1 MRVNKEINNKTKK
14 RIRRLLAFLCTFIIV
29 YAIEISVVAPQKYDY
44 SVGDIASNDIKA
56 PRDTIDEDATKEKI
70 EEAISK
76 VADKYTVKAEV
87 QEEAEKNIEELFSK
101 LNSLSSMNITLN
113 EKVNKLKEFNNNLS
127 NNDCEVLISIPQGDL
142 EQIEKSILS
151 ILKDIYNKNIQDG
164 DEDALEKAKE
174 TASAAIDKLNINKSY
189 LETIKDIVLIEIKPN
204 LFYDKESTEALID
217 QIKKDTENVVIKKNQ
232 IIVNEGEPITEGQI
246 KILKSLGLLNDENS
260 GMTIVYITLALF
272 IGIILYIENW
282 YIYRN
287 YKDIYYDTK
296 KLILINLI
304 TIISLV
310 LSRGFSILSPYL
322 IPAACA
328 PLLMSL
334 LINYKI
340 SLFVNTMNVFL
351 VANIVEFE
359 PQIILICVLCSLL
372 GSTFIRKMEQRN
384 DILYATVFMTVVG
397 VLLNLANGI
406 YLSSNFKEI
415 LLNTSLMVLGMIF
428 SGVFAIGILP
438 FLEGIFDV
446 VTTLKLL
453 ELSNPNSPIMKKLL
467 MEAPGTYHHSMLV
480 ANLAEMAAEEVGANS
495 VITRIGAYYHDI
507 GKIARPYFFKE
518 NQLTKDNPHDKISA
532 NLSTLI
538 IVSHVKDGVELAKEY
553 NLPKVIVD
561 IIKEHHGTTLVKYFY
576 YKVKNAAENPDDIK
590 EEDYMYP
597 GPIPSTKEAG
607 IIMLA
612 DSTEA
617 AVRSIPN
624 PSSEKIQKMVHDI
637 VDDKVKSGQLDNCNL
652 TLRDLNKIK
661 ECFLKA
667 LNGIYHK
674 RIEYPKEK

>member
-1 MRVNKEINNKTKK
+1 MRVNKEMNNKTKK
-14 RIRRLLAFLCTFIIV
+14 RITKLITFLCTFIIV
-29 YAIEISVVAPQKYDY
+29 YIIEISVIAPQKYDY
-44 SVGDIASNDIKA
+44 SVGDIVSSDIKA

-70 EEAISK
+70 DDAISK
-76 VADKYTVKAEV
+76 VADKYTVKTEV
-87 QEEAEKNIEELFSK
+87 QEKAEKNIEDLFSK
-101 LNSLSSMNITLN
+101 LNSLNSMNISPN
-113 EKVNKLKEFNNNLS
+113 EKVNKLKEINNNLS
-127 NNDCEVLISIPQGDL
+127 NTNCESLISIPQSDL
-142 EQIEKSILS
+142 EKIKKNMLSILS
-151 ILKDIYNKNIQDG
+151 DIYNKNIQDG
-164 DEDALEKAKE
+164 DEESLKKAKE
-174 TASAAIDKLNINKSY
+174 TASKAIDDLKITDGY
-189 LETIKDIVLIEIKPN
+189 VDAIRTVVLAEIKPN
-204 LFYDKESTEALID
+204 LFYDKESTEAVID
-217 QIKKDTENVVIKKNQ
+217 EIKKDTENVVIKKNQ
-232 IIVNEGEPITEGQI
+232 IIANEGEPITKGQI
-246 KILKSLGLLNDENS
+246 KTLKSLGLLNDDDS
-260 GMTIVYITLALF
+260 GMNIVYITLALF
-272 IGIILYIENW
+272 VGVILYIENW

-304 TIISLV
+304 TIISLL

-322 IPAACA
+322 IPVACA

-351 VANIVEFE
+351 IANIVEFE

-384 DILYATVFMTVVG
+384 DILYASIFMTIVG

-415 LLNTSLMVLGMIF
+415 ILNTSLIVIGMIF

-438 FLEGIFDV
+438 VLEGIFDV

-467 MEAPGTYHHSMLV
+467 MEAPGTYHHCMLV

-507 GKIARPYFFKE
+507 GKTARPYFFKE
-518 NQLTKDNPHDKISA
+518 NQLTKDNPHDKI
-532 NLSTLI
+532 NDTLSTLI
-538 IVSHVKDGVELAKEY
+538 ILSHVKDGVELAKEY

-576 YKVKNAAENPDDIK
+576 YKAKNAAENPDDIK
-590 EEDYMYP
+590 EEDYRYP

-617 AVRSIPN
+617 AVRSITN
-624 PSSEKIQKMVHDI
+624 PTSEKIQKMIHDI
-637 VDDKVKSGQLDNCNL
+637 VDDKVNSGELDNCDL
-652 TLRDLNKIK
+652 TLRDINTIK

>member
-87 QEEAEKNIEELFSK
+87 QEEAEKNIADLFTK
-101 LNSLSSMNITLN
+101 LNSLSGMNITPN

-127 NNDCEVLISIPQGDL
+127 NNDCESLISIPQGDL

-164 DEDALEKAKE
+164 DEDALKKAKE

-415 LLNTSLMVLGMIF
+415 LLNTSLIVLGMIF

-617 AVRSIPN
+617 AVRSIAN

>member
-1 MRVNKEINNKTKK
+1 MRVNKEMNNKTKK
-14 RIRRLLAFLCTFIIV
+14 RITRLITFLCTFIIV
-29 YAIEISVVAPQKYDY
+29 YIIEISVIAPQKYDY
-44 SVGDIASNDIKA
+44 SVGDIVSSDIKA

-70 EEAISK
+70 DDAISK
-76 VADKYTVKAEV
+76 VADKYTVKTEV
-87 QEEAEKNIEELFSK
+87 QEKAEKNIEDLFSK
-101 LNSLSSMNITLN
+101 LNSLNSMNISPN
-113 EKVNKLKEFNNNLS
+113 EKVNKLKEINNNLS
-127 NNDCEVLISIPQGDL
+127 NTNCESLISIPQSDL
-142 EQIEKSILS
+142 EKIKKNMLSILS
-151 ILKDIYNKNIQDG
+151 DIYNKNIQDG
-164 DEDALEKAKE
+164 DEESLKKAKE
-174 TASAAIDKLNINKSY
+174 TASKAIDDLKITDGY
-189 LETIKDIVLIEIKPN
+189 VDAIRTVVLAEIKPN
-204 LFYDKESTEALID
+204 LFYDKESTEAVID
-217 QIKKDTENVVIKKNQ
+217 EIKKDTENVVIKKNQ
-232 IIVNEGEPITEGQI
+232 IIANEGEPITKGQI
-246 KILKSLGLLNDENS
+246 KTLKSLGLLNDDDS
-260 GMTIVYITLALF
+260 GMNIVYITLALF
-272 IGIILYIENW
+272 VGVILYIENW

-304 TIISLV
+304 TIISLL

-322 IPAACA
+322 IPVACA

-351 VANIVEFE
+351 IANIVEFE

-384 DILYATVFMTVVG
+384 DILYASIFMTIVG

-415 LLNTSLMVLGMIF
+415 ILNTSLIVIGMIF

-438 FLEGIFDV
+438 VLEGIFDV

-467 MEAPGTYHHSMLV
+467 MEAPGTYHHCMLV

-507 GKIARPYFFKE
+507 GKTARPYFFKE
-518 NQLTKDNPHDKISA
+518 NQLTKDNPHDKI
-532 NLSTLI
+532 NDTLSTLI
-538 IVSHVKDGVELAKEY
+538 ILSHVKDGVELAKEY

-576 YKVKNAAENPDDIK
+576 YKAKNAAENPDDIK
-590 EEDYMYP
+590 EEDYRYP

-617 AVRSIPN
+617 AVRSITN
-624 PSSEKIQKMVHDI
+624 PTSEKIQKMIHDI
-637 VDDKVKSGQLDNCNL
+637 VDDKVKSGELDNCDL
-652 TLRDLNKIK
+652 TLRDINTIK